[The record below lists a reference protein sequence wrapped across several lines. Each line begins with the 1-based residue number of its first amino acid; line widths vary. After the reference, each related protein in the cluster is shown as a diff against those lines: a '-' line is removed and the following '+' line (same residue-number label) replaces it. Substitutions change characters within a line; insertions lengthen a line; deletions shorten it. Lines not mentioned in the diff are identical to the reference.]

1 MRAIS
6 GKSGPRLARKVW
18 PRLSL
23 GVPCSSNSAIAEERA
38 RQQLITD
45 FPDSNRF
52 HGSAP
57 CALTTPRPHEPGRS
71 LFFNDVGKLL
81 ARLVCRHKRPSSGLV
96 EGGGVVEEEQSVKS
110 V

>member
-6 GKSGPRLARKVW
+6 GKSGPLLARKGW

-23 GVPCSSNSAIAEERA
+23 GAPCSSNSAIADEHGERA

-57 CALTTPRPHEPGRS
+57 CALTTPRPYEPGRP
-71 LFFNDVGKLL
+71 LFFNDGGKLPAPEL
-81 ARLVCRHKRPSSGLV
+81 DWCAVTKEHRPSSLRA
-96 EGGGVVEEEQSVKS
+96 EA
-110 V
+110 

>member
-71 LFFNDVGKLL
+71 LFLNDVGKLL
-81 ARLVCRHKRPSSGLV
+81 VPELDWCAVTKEHRPGSLRA
-96 EGGGVVEEEQSVKS
+96 EA
-110 V
+110 